1 MPTAGRVPG
10 MHDDADAVKSSHV
23 PSAPGFRPSGHVVP
37 ASGEVGPPGAAVGGV
52 EEHAV
57 GASTSASS
65 SASEEPIGQSE
76 SEDKWLG

>member
-23 PSAPGFRPSGHVVP
+23 LSAPGFRPSGHVVP
-37 ASGEVGPPGAAVGGV
+37 ASGEVGSPGAAVGDV

-57 GASTSASS
+57 GTSASS

-76 SEDKWLG
+76 SEDKRLG